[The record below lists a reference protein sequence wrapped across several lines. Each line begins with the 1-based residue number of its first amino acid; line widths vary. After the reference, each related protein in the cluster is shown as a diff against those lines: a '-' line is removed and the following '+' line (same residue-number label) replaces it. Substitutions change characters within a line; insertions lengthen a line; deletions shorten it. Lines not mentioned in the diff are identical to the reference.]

1 MEYNKK
7 LKIRQKVAIGLI
19 IAGVAFDLLGIFANW
34 EMASVFGTVFLVVG
48 IARIVQYKRIAKDP
62 EMMHQREIAEQDERN
77 IMLWTKARSLAFMV
91 YVIVMALAVIVM
103 SLFNVPGGNIVSL
116 CMMGFIIIY
125 WICYFIIVKKN

>member
-125 WICYFIIVKKN
+125 WICYLIIVKKN